1 MTAGETLR
9 KSFDD
14 FWMKSGDLRILDPL
28 RRAYGVLL
36 ILNVSLLGLDRH
48 RFFGTDSWVPTEM
61 RREIVDP
68 DTFDLYSFFPGDPWV
83 ITLTLLVLALS
94 GIGLILSFYPRI
106 LAALILFLL
115 TSIHHANVMLFDSE
129 DVVFRLFAFFLIFV
143 PSWSKLKD
151 STDTTPTKT
160 TPTTSASRFPSWPR
174 RLFQLQVCLIYL
186 AAGIQ
191 KSNGEEWLDGSAIYY
206 ALRLDDMTLF
216 QLPEGMTE
224 KMAWSRLLSW
234 STLTFELL
242 FPFLVWIQR
251 LRWPCLIFAAG
262 FHLGT
267 AYALNLHL
275 FHPIMLVGLLAFVE
289 FREWQRFTR
298 AITHRVFRR
307 GVATVEA

>member
-28 RRAYGVLL
+28 RRAYGILL
-36 ILNVSLLGLDRH
+36 ILNVSLLWLDRH

-61 RREIVDP
+61 RRKIVDP

-151 STDTTPTKT
+151 TTDTTPTKT

-289 FREWQRFTR
+289 FTEWQRFAR
-298 AITHRVFRR
+298 AIRRRVFRG
-307 GVATVEA
+307 GVAKVEA

>member
-28 RRAYGVLL
+28 RRAYGILL
-36 ILNVSLLGLDRH
+36 ILNVSLLWLDRH
-48 RFFGTDSWVPTEM
+48 RFFGTDSWVPIEM
-61 RREIVDP
+61 RRKIVDP

-151 STDTTPTKT
+151 ATDTTPTKT

-216 QLPEGMTE
+216 
-224 KMAWSRLLSW
+224 
-234 STLTFELL
+234 
-242 FPFLVWIQR
+242 
-251 LRWPCLIFAAG
+251 
-262 FHLGT
+262 
-267 AYALNLHL
+267 
-275 FHPIMLVGLLAFVE
+275 
-289 FREWQRFTR
+289 
-298 AITHRVFRR
+298 
-307 GVATVEA
+307 

>member
-9 KSFDD
+9 QSFDD
-14 FWMKSGDLRILDPL
+14 FWMKPGDLRILDPL
-28 RRAYGVLL
+28 RRAYGFLL
-36 ILNVSLLGLDRH
+36 ILNVSLLWLDRH
-48 RFFGTDSWVPTEM
+48 QFFGTDSWVPTEM
-61 RREIVDP
+61 RRKIVDP
-68 DTFDLYSFFPGDPWV
+68 DTFDLYSFFPGAPWV

-94 GIGLILSFYPRI
+94 GIGLIFSFYPRT
-106 LAALILFLL
+106 LAALTLFLL

-151 STDTTPTKT
+151 STETLTAMT
-160 TPTTSASRFPSWPR
+160 TPTTSASSFPSWPR

-289 FREWQRFTR
+289 FTEWQSFIR
-298 AITHRVFRR
+298 AIQHRVFRR
-307 GVATVEA
+307 RVATVEA